1 MSDVTP
7 NDMPGAVTEPGE
19 PEGTVDA
26 IKAPKSEAKTDGLT
40 AEERQELDRLRAT
53 RVEERRWEKRAKENY
68 DDATKWRELIE
79 KSGGDKKEFD
89 PRAEIDKIRA
99 ELTTE
104 RTERLRSEVARTTGV
119 DPEDI
124 KGGTEE
130 EMRES
135 AERWKTRFN
144 ARLEE
149 AIKSKSAPAAAP
161 AAEVTSDKKV
171 TGPKQLTRDDLK
183 NMSPKAIR
191 EARESGQLD
200 ELMGKQA

>member
-1 MSDVTP
+1 
-7 NDMPGAVTEPGE
+7 
-19 PEGTVDA
+19 
-26 IKAPKSEAKTDGLT
+26 
-40 AEERQELDRLRAT
+40 
-53 RVEERRWEKRAKENY
+53 
-68 DDATKWRELIE
+68 
-79 KSGGDKKEFD
+79 
-89 PRAEIDKIRA
+89 
-99 ELTTE
+99 
-104 RTERLRSEVARTTGV
+104 TERLRSEVARTTGV

-135 AERWKTRFN
+135 AERWKVRFN

-200 ELMGKQA
+200 ELMGK

>member
-1 MSDVTP
+1 MSYVTP

-26 IKAPKSEAKTDGLT
+26 TKAPKSEAKSDGLT
-40 AEERQELDRLRAT
+40 AEERQELEKLRAT

-68 DDATKWRELIE
+68 DDATKWRELLE

-89 PRAEIDKIRA
+89 PRAEIDKIRT

-104 RTERLRSEVARTTGV
+104 RTERLRSEVARITGV

-135 AERWKTRFN
+135 AERWKARFN
-144 ARLEE
+144 ERLEA

-171 TGPKQLTRDDLK
+171 TGPKQLTRDELK